1 MLLGILEERTMQRY
15 TLGLLITL
23 ALSLLLMPRASDAQ
37 QTVKV
42 PLLGVLGVGRYP
54 TEAEWQRS
62 PFVQK
67 FHELGWHE
75 GHNIT
80 VERRYAESQLDRLPD
95 LAADLVRLRPNVIVV
110 VGGTPGVRAAQL
122 ATKTIPIPIVIRG
135 AGLLVEQGI
144 VPSLAHP
151 GGNITGVENNA
162 VGLSGKR
169 LEFLKVALPQITRVA
184 FLFNP
189 ANPFFHF
196 DLPSAE
202 TDAQALGLQ
211 LQPVAV
217 RNSAEL
223 DVALATLVEHRP
235 DALFI
240 GDDDLF
246 YNHLR
251 QITDFATTH
260 QLPSA
265 GGMRGA
271 AQAGSLLTFGYS
283 TRELWQ
289 RAAVYVDKILKGTK
303 PGDLP
308 IERPTKFELIINLK
322 TAKALGITIPPT
334 LLFQADE
341 VIRED

>member
-1 MLLGILEERTMQRY
+1 MMLLSILEDRTMQRY
-15 TLGLLITL
+15 TVGLLITL
-23 ALSLLLMPRASDAQ
+23 ALSLLLMPRVSNAQ

-42 PLLGVLGVGRYP
+42 PLLGILGVGRYP
-54 TEAEWQRS
+54 TEAQWQRS

-67 FHELGWHE
+67 LHELGWQE
-75 GHNIT
+75 GHTIA
-80 VERRYAESQLDRLPD
+80 VERRYAESQLERLPD

-110 VGGTPGVRAAQL
+110 VGGTPGVRAAQQ
-122 ATKTIPIPIVIRG
+122 ATTTIPIVIRG

-151 GGNITGVENNA
+151 GANITGVENNA
-162 VGLSGKR
+162 VGLVGKR
-169 LEFLKVALPQITRVA
+169 LEFLKAALPQSTRVA

-196 DLPSAE
+196 DLPRAE
-202 TDAQALGLQ
+202 MDAQALGLQ

-217 RNSAEL
+217 RHADEL
-223 DVALATLVEHRP
+223 DGALATLVDQRP

-265 GGMRGA
+265 GGIRGA
-271 AQAGSLLTFGYS
+271 AEAGSLFTFGYS

-289 RAAVYVDKILKGTK
+289 RAAVYVDKILKGAK

-322 TAKALGITIPPT
+322 TAKALGITLSPT

>member
-37 QTVKV
+37 QTDKV

-223 DVALATLVEHRP
+223 DVALATLVEYRP

-260 QLPSA
+260 QLPTA
-265 GGMRGA
+265 GGMREA
-271 AQAGSLLTFGYS
+271 AEAGSLLAFGYS

-289 RAAVYVDKILKGTK
+289 RAAVYVDKILKGAK

-322 TAKALGITIPPT
+322 AAQTLGLTIPT
-334 LLFQADE
+334 MVLFQADE
-341 VIRED
+341 VIR